1 MSENTDEFQNQKM
14 FSVLEDAME
23 RSIYAKTEMCKEEPM
38 SDNPPMLFVA
48 YDQKNVKEST
58 RLTITADDGETEMQI
73 GMVPLLHNPDVR
85 ECLVDAIGAI
95 PTQKFEFLILA
106 VEGYQDSIAEKGKMP
121 EGWERGDLGKD
132 FAENPFT
139 TVKEG
144 VIVSGV
150 DWEHKYA
157 INGACTYS
165 YDDKGVPKFDEVN
178 WSQIEIT
185 EETGMMTFIM
195 ASACEFMKKKIIT
208 ESFHALLEA
217 TPKKSKKDKE

>member
-1 MSENTDEFQNQKM
+1 
-14 FSVLEDAME
+14 
-23 RSIYAKTEMCKEEPM
+23 M
-38 SDNPPMLFVA
+38 SDNPPMLLVGYNKA
-48 YDQKNVKEST
+48 DVDTNT
-58 RLTITADDGETEMQI
+58 RLTIGDSDESEMQI
-73 GMVPLLHNPDVR
+73 GMVPLIHKDDVR

-106 VEGYQDSIAEKGKMP
+106 VEGYRDTMTEADKMP
-121 EGWERGDLGKD
+121 EGWSRGDLAKD

-150 DWEHKYA
+150 DWEHEYA

-165 YDDKGVPKFDEVN
+165 YDDNGVPQFDEVM
-178 WSQIEIT
+178 WTEVEIS

-195 ASACEFMKKKIIT
+195 ASAVEFMKKKILT

>member
-1 MSENTDEFQNQKM
+1 MSETTDEFQNQKM
-14 FSVLEDAME
+14 FSVLEDALE
-23 RSIYAKTEMCKEEPM
+23 RAMYAKTEMCKEEPM
-38 SDNPPMLFVA
+38 SDNPPMLLVG
-48 YDQKNVKEST
+48 YNKENVEEKT
-58 RLTITADDGETEMQI
+58 RLTIGDDDDSEMQI
-73 GMVPLLHNPDVR
+73 GMVPLIHKDDVR

-106 VEGYQDSIAEKGKMP
+106 VEGYKDEMSEDLP
-121 EGWERGDLGKD
+121 EGWSRGDLAKD
-132 FAENPFT
+132 FKENPFT
-139 TVKEG
+139 TVREG

-165 YDDKGVPKFDEVN
+165 YDDKGVPQFGEPA
-178 WSQIEIT
+178 WSQVEIS

-217 TPKKSKKDKE
+217 TPKKSKKNKE

>member
-1 MSENTDEFQNQKM
+1 MSETTDEFQNQKM
-14 FSVLEDAME
+14 FSVLEDALE
-23 RSIYAKTEMCKEEPM
+23 RAIYAKTEMCKDEPM
-38 SDNPPMLFVA
+38 SDNPPMLLVG
-48 YDQKNVKEST
+48 YNKENVEEKT
-58 RLTITADDGETEMQI
+58 RLTIGDDDDSELQI
-73 GMVPLLHNPDVR
+73 GMVPLIHKDDVR

-106 VEGYQDSIAEKGKMP
+106 VEGYKDEMSEDLP
-121 EGWERGDLGKD
+121 EGWSRGDLAKD
-132 FAENPFT
+132 FKENPFT
-139 TVKEG
+139 TVREG

-165 YDDKGVPKFDEVN
+165 YDDKGVPQFGEPM
-178 WSQIEIT
+178 WSQVEIS

>member
-1 MSENTDEFQNQKM
+1 MSETTDEFQNQKM
-14 FSVLEDAME
+14 FSVLEDALE
-23 RSIYAKTEMCKEEPM
+23 RAIYAKTEMCKEEPM
-38 SDNPPMLFVA
+38 SDNPPMLLVG
-48 YDQKNVKEST
+48 YNKENVEEKT
-58 RLTITADDGETEMQI
+58 RLTIGDDDDSEMQI
-73 GMVPLLHNPDVR
+73 GMVPLIHKDDVR

-106 VEGYQDSIAEKGKMP
+106 VEGYKDEMSEDLP
-121 EGWERGDLGKD
+121 EGWSRGDLAKD
-132 FAENPFT
+132 FKENPFT
-139 TVKEG
+139 TVREG

-165 YDDKGVPKFDEVN
+165 YDDKGVPQFGEPS
-178 WSQIEIT
+178 WSQVEIS

>member
-1 MSENTDEFQNQKM
+1 MSETTDEFQNQKM
-14 FSVLEDAME
+14 FSVLEDALE
-23 RSIYAKTEMCKEEPM
+23 RAMYAKTEMCKEEPM
-38 SDNPPMLFVA
+38 SDNPPMLLVG
-48 YDQKNVKEST
+48 YNKENVEEKT
-58 RLTITADDGETEMQI
+58 RLTIGDDDDSEMQI
-73 GMVPLLHNPDVR
+73 GMVPLIHKDDVR

-106 VEGYQDSIAEKGKMP
+106 VEGYKDEMSEDLP
-121 EGWERGDLGKD
+121 EGWSRGDLAKD
-132 FAENPFT
+132 FKENPFT
-139 TVKEG
+139 TVREG

-165 YDDKGVPKFDEVN
+165 YDDKGVPQFGEPS
-178 WSQIEIT
+178 WSQVEIS

>member
-1 MSENTDEFQNQKM
+1 MSENTDDFRNQKM

-23 RSIYAKTEMCKEEPM
+23 RAMYAKTEMCKEEPM
-38 SDNPPMLFVA
+38 SDNPPMLLVG
-48 YDQKNVKEST
+48 YDKKNVEEKT
-58 RLTITADDGETEMQI
+58 RLTIGDDDESEMQI
-73 GMVPLLHNPDVR
+73 GMVPLIHKDDVR

-106 VEGYQDSIAEKGKMP
+106 VEGYRDTMVENGEMP
-121 EGWERGDLGKD
+121 EGWSRGDLGKD
-132 FAENPFT
+132 FKENPFT

-144 VIVSGV
+144 VVVSGV
-150 DWEHKYA
+150 DWEHEYA

-165 YDDKGVPKFDEVN
+165 YDDKGVPQWDEVM
-178 WSQIEIT
+178 WTEIEIS